1 MNHVTMVRIPLG
13 VDTRRLNTWRAM
25 SVPRRIDVGF
35 VTLSTET
42 SLLLVAGVVVGHQ
55 SEMMIINDRIQSMPR
70 AFVERRLNTYQPRH
84 VDETDYYH
92 CWCYCCYYCCTLFV
106 MLVVHVVTLGL
117 DRNCAV
123 AIIVPLVVDWVG

>member
-1 MNHVTMVRIPLG
+1 MVRILLG

-42 SLLLVAGVVVGHQ
+42 SPFDVGVHQ
-55 SEMMIINDRIQSMPR
+55 SERMIINDRIQSMPR
-70 AFVERRLNTYQPRH
+70 AYVERRLNTYQPRH

-92 CWCYCCYYCCTLFV
+92 CWCYYYYYYYCCTLFV
-106 MLVVHVVTLGL
+106 MLLVHVATLGL

-123 AIIVPLVVDWVG
+123 AIIVPLVVVDWVG

>member
-1 MNHVTMVRIPLG
+1 MVRIRLG

-42 SLLLVAGVVVGHQ
+42 SPFDVGVHQ
-55 SEMMIINDRIQSMPR
+55 SEMMIINDHIQSMPR
-70 AFVERRLNTYQPRH
+70 AYVERRLNTYQPRH

-92 CWCYCCYYCCTLFV
+92 CCCYCYYYCCTLFV
-106 MLVVHVVTLGL
+106 MLVVHGAILGL

-123 AIIVPLVVDWVG
+123 AIIVPLVDDWIG

>member
-1 MNHVTMVRIPLG
+1 MVRILLG

-42 SLLLVAGVVVGHQ
+42 TSLFVAVGVGHQ
-55 SEMMIINDRIQSMPR
+55 SEMMIINDHIQSMPR
-70 AFVERRLNTYQPRH
+70 AYVERRLNTYQPRH

-92 CWCYCCYYCCTLFV
+92 CWCYCYYYYYCCTLFV
-106 MLVVHVVTLGL
+106 MQVVHVVTLGL